1 MNRAIATGVL
11 LCLLG
16 MSSQALAQTSSTT
29 TSTTGSTTG
38 TTTAAAP
45 TAAQSVFLTT
55 SSIAFP
61 AEQYIFNTMS
71 ASEQDAYMKTVLFT
85 NQLTQQLTAAAYNT
99 AERKVRDSDPLTS
112 FDRYILARGPFPLL
126 PGNPSVVP
134 IGPQSSSSTST
145 TTTATQ

>member
-16 MSSQALAQTSSTT
+16 LSSQTLAQTSSTT
-29 TSTTGSTTG
+29 TSTTGSTT
-38 TTTAAAP
+38 AATP
-45 TAAQSVFLTT
+45 TAAQSVFLST

-99 AERKVRDSDPLTS
+99 AERKVRDSDPLTA
-112 FDRYILARGPFPLL
+112 FDKYILARGPFPLL
-126 PGNPSVVP
+126 PGNQTIVP
-134 IGPQSSSSTST
+134 IGSSSSSTST
-145 TTTATQ
+145 TTTP